1 MVEPFTEVIQN
12 QGERDLE
19 RKKFKVSNLNSKFG
33 DACPSSRFPGGT
45 SNKESTC

>member
-19 RKKFKVSNLNSKFG
+19 RKKNQGLQFEHTNLETL
-33 DACPSSRFPGGT
+33 AHHPSVDV
-45 SNKESTC
+45 K